1 MIPAGE
7 GARGVVRAPFPR
19 GPRQAPRGLT
29 GRWGAGSSFA
39 RAASESAS
47 PDAQKQGACRAPA
60 EAVTRSQ
67 LLRLP
72 ARYRRVPEE
81 QRFPCPE
88 GCGWGTRGSR
98 EG

>member
-1 MIPAGE
+1 MIPTGE
-7 GARGVVRAPFPR
+7 GEHGVVRALFPR
-19 GPRQAPRGLT
+19 GLCQAPRGLT

-47 PDAQKQGACRAPA
+47 PDAQKQGAHRAPA
-60 EAVTRSQ
+60 EAVTWSQ

-72 ARYRRVPEE
+72 ARNRHIPEE